1 MLMGKKVELL
11 KIHIHLMWLQIQAGR
26 WCGTCVTLETQQ
38 QRQTGRPTSSYG
50 FSLFWFRFILSV
62 TNASYNVCAII
73 EWAQG
78 DVQSTAACVFWFRT
92 CKVCFES
99 ELHYMLHYTPHAAV
113 HCTLQDRAH
122 KLQLLLWNQ
131 HGTSAA
137 PQHAPIP
144 RHCVTRQL
152 PASVTSVLSSDVM
165 SEAYMKMNHPF
176 VSRNTVFLS
185 VSAVKKKPVYAL
197 HKTWNENMQK
207 WITLTIRVNW
217 TICVYCEYRT

>member
-1 MLMGKKVELL
+1 MSTRRCR
-11 KIHIHLMWLQIQAGR
+11 H
-26 WCGTCVTLETQQ
+26 
-38 QRQTGRPTSSYG
+38 
-50 FSLFWFRFILSV
+50 
-62 TNASYNVCAII
+62 
-73 EWAQG
+73 
-78 DVQSTAACVFWFRT
+78 QSTAACVFWFRT

-99 ELHYMLHYTPHAAV
+99 ELHYVHPPHAAV
-113 HCTLQDRAH
+113 HFTLQDRAH

-137 PQHAPIP
+137 PQRAPIP

-152 PASVTSVLSSDVM
+152 PASVTSDAGNGSALIRCDVW
-165 SEAYMKMNHPF
+165 SVFMKMNHPF

-207 WITLTIRVNW
+207 WITLTLTIRVNW
-217 TICVYCEYRT
+217 TICVYCEYRI